1 MIRSVRRVF
10 IYVSIF
16 VLIIVLKRTL
26 SGTDQTSMKQPVV
39 VIGSGLAGLTTSNRL
54 ISKYRIPVVLLD
66 KAASIGGNSIKASS
80 GINGAH
86 TDTQQN
92 LKVMD
97 TPELFLKD
105 TLHSAKGRGVP
116 SLMDKLTKESKSAIR
131 WLQTEF
137 DLKLDLLA
145 QLGGHSVPR
154 THRSS
159 GKLPP
164 GFEIVQALSKN

>member
-97 TPELFLKD
+97 TPELF
-105 TLHSAKGRGVP
+105 
-116 SLMDKLTKESKSAIR
+116 
-131 WLQTEF
+131 
-137 DLKLDLLA
+137 
-145 QLGGHSVPR
+145 
-154 THRSS
+154 
-159 GKLPP
+159 
-164 GFEIVQALSKN
+164 